1 MGNSF
6 AYGFHWML
14 KSLAVS
20 FGLLAATF
28 LSSSALA
35 ADGGRLQIYVS
46 KKNQSLVV
54 YDGDQIVATSNV
66 STGKAGHTT
75 PSGIFS
81 ILEKRKYHESNLY
94 SNAPMPWMQ
103 RITWSGVA
111 LHESRSVPNYPAS
124 HGCVRLP
131 AAFAKALYQMTAR
144 GAHVIISDDPVTPQP
159 VSHATLFRPEMPAP
173 EGVLLSDAQMRPATY
188 TTGVAE
194 VEVAAI
200 EVQPKVGASAR
211 VKIESLAPLRI
222 LITRRGERETL
233 LDVQAI
239 LNKLGFDAG
248 QPDGL
253 MGSRTIDAIN
263 GYKRWKGL
271 PTRGMPV
278 TTDFLEA
285 LYKSAGHD
293 KPPLGQI
300 LVRQNFKPLFEAPI
314 EIADPGKPLGTHFI
328 EATHVNRF
336 SGKAEWHG
344 VTLDNHLAKQARTRL
359 GIDLDSAPDSLNA
372 ALDRVTI
379 PDDIRQKIAL
389 MLDEGSSI
397 TISDVND
404 TRETG
409 LGTDFITIT
418 RSGPR
423 S

>member
-1 MGNSF
+1 MF
-6 AYGFHWML
+6 
-14 KSLAVS
+14 KSLAAS
-20 FGLLAATF
+20 LGFLTATV
-28 LSSSALA
+28 LSSPAHA
-35 ADGGRLQIYVS
+35 GDGGKLQIYVS

-54 YDGDQIVATSNV
+54 YDGDQMVATSKV

-111 LHESRSVPNYPAS
+111 LHESNSVPNYPAS

-131 AAFAKALYQMTAR
+131 GAFAKALFQMTER
-144 GAHVIISDDPVTPQP
+144 GAHVIISDDPVAPQP
-159 VSHATLFRPEMPAP
+159 VNHATLFRPEMPAP
-173 EGVLLSDAQMRPATY
+173 EGMLLSDAEMRPATY
-188 TTGVAE
+188 EAGATE
-194 VEVAAI
+194 VEVASA

-211 VKIESLAPLRI
+211 VNLESIAPLRI

-239 LNKLGFDAG
+239 LNELGFDTG

-253 MGSRTIDAIN
+253 LGSRTITAIN

-271 PTRGMPV
+271 PTKGMPL

-285 LYKSAGHD
+285 LYKSAGRNT
-293 KPPLGQI
+293 PPLGQI

-336 SGKAEWHG
+336 SAKADWHG
-344 VTLDNHLAKQARTRL
+344 VTLDNHLAKQTRTRL
-359 GIDLDSAPDSLNA
+359 GIDHDSASDSLEG
-372 ALDRVTI
+372 ALSRVTI

-409 LGTDFITIT
+409 LGTDFITLT

>member
-1 MGNSF
+1 MFKSF
-6 AYGFHWML
+6 AVSLGFL
-14 KSLAVS
+14 T
-20 FGLLAATF
+20 ATM
-28 LSSSALA
+28 LSSPALA
-35 ADGGRLQIYVS
+35 GDGGKLQIYVS
-46 KKNQSLVV
+46 KKTQSLVV
-54 YDGDQIVATSNV
+54 YDGAQIVATSNV
-66 STGKAGHTT
+66 STGRAGHTT

-111 LHESRSVPNYPAS
+111 LHESSSVPNYPAS

-131 AAFAKALYQMTAR
+131 AAFAKALYQMTER
-144 GAHVIISDDPVTPQP
+144 GAHVIISDDPLTPQP
-159 VSHATLFRPEMPAP
+159 VNHATLFRPEMPAP
-173 EGVLLSDAQMRPATY
+173 EGTLLSDAEMRPATY
-188 TTGVAE
+188 EVGATA

-200 EVQPKVGASAR
+200 EVQPKAGASAQ
-211 VKIESLAPLRI
+211 VNLESIAPLRI
-222 LITRRGERETL
+222 LITRRGQRETV
-233 LDVQAI
+233 LDVQAM
-239 LNKLGFDAG
+239 LNELGFDAG

-253 MGSRTIDAIN
+253 LGSRTIAAIN

-271 PTRGMPV
+271 PTRGEPV
-278 TTDFLEA
+278 SAAFLDA
-285 LYKSAGHD
+285 LYKSAGRG
-293 KPPLGQI
+293 KPPLGQL
-300 LVRQNFKPLFEAPI
+300 LVRQNFKPLFEAPV
-314 EIADPGKPLGTHFI
+314 EITDPEKPLGTHFI

-336 SGKAEWHG
+336 SGKADWHG
-344 VTLDNHLAKQARTRL
+344 VTLDNHLAKQTRTRL
-359 GIDLDSAPDSLNA
+359 GIDADAAPDSLEG

-379 PDDIRQKIAL
+379 PDEVRQKIAL

-418 RSGPR
+418 RATPR